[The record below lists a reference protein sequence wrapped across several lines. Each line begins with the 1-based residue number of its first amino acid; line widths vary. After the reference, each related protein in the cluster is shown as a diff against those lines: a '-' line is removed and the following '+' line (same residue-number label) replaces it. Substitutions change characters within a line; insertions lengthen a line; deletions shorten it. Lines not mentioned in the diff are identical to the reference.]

1 MCAYGS
7 VTQMAKPGWLRSS
20 LLLAVLGLGVSV
32 LVGCA
37 EQLPPPPLETAAV
50 PPPQQ
55 PAPQAPTHVERRPA
69 HKPTPPRGTEGPETK
84 SSAPDADNEALAMIA
99 PEPAR
104 PGPSPA
110 VTHPQVKELIGLDQP
125 SATRLLGAA
134 SERTEEPPATIWRYK
149 TPTCELNL
157 FFYLDLRSGRMR
169 TLHYTF
175 KGDAADAARRQNCL
189 SELAAARGT

>member
-1 MCAYGS
+1 MCPYGS

-20 LLLAVLGLGVSV
+20 LHLAVLGLGVSV

-84 SSAPDADNEALAMIA
+84 SSAPDADNEALAMIPPRT
-99 PEPAR
+99 PEPST
-104 PGPSPA
+104 SPA

-125 SATRLLGAA
+125 SATRL
-134 SERTEEPPATIWRYK
+134 
-149 TPTCELNL
+149 
-157 FFYLDLRSGRMR
+157 
-169 TLHYTF
+169 
-175 KGDAADAARRQNCL
+175 
-189 SELAAARGT
+189 